1 MPVLD
6 ENECNAT
13 TYPCHEDA
21 FCNNTVG
28 SFECICEDGF
38 TGNGTFCRGLLNVL
52 SLLLIDWDIWDVP
65 VHYSTII
72 PYNSVHGRFKNE
84 KV

>member
-1 MPVLD
+1 MYRQSQYHLSSYIVGISFTD

-21 FCNNTVG
+21 FCNNTIG

-38 TGNGTFCRGLLNVL
+38 EGNETYCAGLFKA
-52 SLLLIDWDIWDVP
+52 IDRHP
-65 VHYSTII
+65 SK
-72 PYNSVHGRFKNE
+72 NSIFMKF
-84 KV
+84 